1 MSVCVSVCTGL
12 CLVMLGGRT
21 QVVPRQH
28 NFVHFRAL
36 GIVGHKALAQFVAI
50 VCDHVAA
57 ANGWGRSW

>member
-1 MSVCVSVCTGL
+1 MCVGVCVCVYQAEPGC
-12 CLVMLGGRT
+12 RT